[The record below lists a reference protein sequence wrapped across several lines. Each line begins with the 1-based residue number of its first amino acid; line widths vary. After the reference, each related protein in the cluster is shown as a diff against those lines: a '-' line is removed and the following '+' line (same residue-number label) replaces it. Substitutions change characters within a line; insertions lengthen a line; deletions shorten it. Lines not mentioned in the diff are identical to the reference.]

1 MSGAVASS
9 RACPGTATQLGGAP
23 EFDRS
28 PVDLVALARDVARE
42 HAITSGRHSIRVEA
56 EAESTEGQWDRMR
69 LERVLNNLLSNAAKY
84 SPAGGEI
91 VVRVRTDGDEA
102 VLEVS
107 DSGIGIPPAD
117 LARIFVRSSR
127 GSNVIGRI
135 SGTGIGLTLVRQIV
149 EQHGGVV
156 AVESELE
163 RGTTFRVRLP
173 LAAA

>member
-1 MSGAVASS
+1 MSY
-9 RACPGTATQLGGAP
+9 
-23 EFDRS
+23 
-28 PVDLVALARDVARE
+28 LA
-42 HAITSGRHSIRVEA
+42 IR
-56 EAESTEGQWDRMR
+56 R
-69 LERVLNNLLSNAAKY
+69 ERVLNNLLSNAVKY

-102 VLEVS
+102 VLEVT
-107 DSGIGIPPAD
+107 DPGIGIPPAD
-117 LARIFVRSSR
+117 LARIFVRFSR

-156 AVESELE
+156 AVESQLE